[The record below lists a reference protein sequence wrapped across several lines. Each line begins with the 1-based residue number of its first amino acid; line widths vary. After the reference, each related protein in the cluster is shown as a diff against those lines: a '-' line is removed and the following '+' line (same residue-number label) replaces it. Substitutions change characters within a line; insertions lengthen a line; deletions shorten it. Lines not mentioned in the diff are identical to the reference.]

1 MSQETKLTL
10 MFDGDKLDPSQE
22 VKETE
27 IEDMDC
33 IEVHI
38 HSE

>member
-1 MSQETKLTL
+1 MSPKTKLSL

-27 IEDMDC
+27 VEDMDC
-33 IEVHI
+33 IEVHVDN
-38 HSE
+38 E